1 MDVYMKSCDFID
13 QITRL
18 GFLHRV
24 KDDSFSLG
32 FKNNDFWK
40 AAFFS
45 QFLIKPQVIET
56 EPGIKWYI
64 SVPAIADIDTLT

>member
-32 FKNNDFWK
+32 FKNNDF
-40 AAFFS
+40 
-45 QFLIKPQVIET
+45 
-56 EPGIKWYI
+56 
-64 SVPAIADIDTLT
+64 